1 MIKEDLEAIR
11 KKAAERIASAEGTD
25 SLNDIR
31 VALLGKKG
39 ELTGILKGMKDV
51 SPEDR
56 PAVGKLVNETREEI
70 EKHLAEAKAEFE
82 KKEMAVRLSHETID
96 VTLPADRNRI
106 GHPHPN
112 TLALQETSPEHVRSM
127 VRYVRGQ
134 GIDVVAPA
142 CGLPTVTPL
151 PVIQAMVEAA
161 KEPMA

>member
-11 KKAAERIASAEGTD
+11 KKAAERIAGAEGTD

-70 EKHLAEAKAEFE
+70 EKRLSEAKAEFE
-82 KKEMAVRLSHETID
+82 KKEMTARSLERDH
-96 VTLPADRNRI
+96 RC
-106 GHPHPN
+106 HP
-112 TLALQETSPEHVRSM
+112 S
-127 VRYVRGQ
+127 
-134 GIDVVAPA
+134 
-142 CGLPTVTPL
+142 C
-151 PVIQAMVEAA
+151 
-161 KEPMA
+161 